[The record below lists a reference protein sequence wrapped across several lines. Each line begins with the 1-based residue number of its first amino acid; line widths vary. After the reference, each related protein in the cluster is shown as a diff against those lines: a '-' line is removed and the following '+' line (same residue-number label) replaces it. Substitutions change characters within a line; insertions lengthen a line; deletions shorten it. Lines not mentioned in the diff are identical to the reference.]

1 MKLNDLKEQRALKL
15 AEARALVDKA
25 DAEKRAMTGDEQKAF
40 DGLKA
45 EIQKIE
51 ADEARAAF
59 LADAERRAIGA
70 PVDKAAAE
78 LEKRISVI
86 DAINAQV
93 EGRAIAGA
101 LAEYNQE
108 QRHQR
113 AAPRGVLVPASLFAE
128 QRAAQTTT
136 TAATITPDDYRPD
149 QFVGILRNALVVR
162 SLGARV
168 LSDLR
173 GDVVIPRQKTSH
185 TAEWLAEGDALT
197 DSGMTFDSIKL
208 QPRHVGAITELSR
221 QLLQQANPAIESLV
235 RNDFVAVVSAAVDK
249 ALISGDGVKEPKG
262 LLTAATGTGTLATP
276 SWAAVLELIE
286 GLALKNINPNHWLT
300 SPEVATVLRS
310 TLKASSAGSEHLL
323 QDGQLAGLP
332 VAVTNQVGKNGTTG
346 QIILGD
352 FSEMIVGQWGGIDVL
367 ANQYAE
373 GPYSRGAVQ
382 VRILTTLDM
391 IPRRPEAFTIVNDV
405 TL

>member
-1 MKLNDLKEQRALKL
+1 MKLNDLREQRALKL
-15 AEARALVDKA
+15 AEARALVDTA

-108 QRHQR
+108 QRHQG

-128 QRAAQTTT
+128 QRAAQTTA
-136 TAATITPDDYRPD
+136 TAATITPDDYRAD

-286 GLALKNINPNHWLT
+286 GLALKNISPNHWLT

-310 TLKASSAGSEHLL
+310 TLKAASAGSEYLM
-323 QDGQLAGLP
+323 QNGQMAGLP

-391 IPRRPEAFTIVNDV
+391 IPRRAEAFTIVNDV

>member
-108 QRHQR
+108 QRHQG

-136 TAATITPDDYRPD
+136 TAATITPDDYRAD

-221 QLLQQANPAIESLV
+221 QLLQQSNPAIESLV

-286 GLALKNINPNHWLT
+286 GLALKNISPNHWLT

-310 TLKASSAGSEHLL
+310 TLKAASAGSEYLM
-323 QDGQLAGLP
+323 QNGQMAGLP

-391 IPRRPEAFTIVNDV
+391 IPRRPEAFTVIDDV

>member
-51 ADEARAAF
+51 ADESRAAF
-59 LADAERRAIGA
+59 LAEAERRAIGA

-108 QRHQR
+108 QRHQG

-136 TAATITPDDYRPD
+136 TAAAITPDDYRAD

-185 TAEWLAEGDALT
+185 TAEWLA
-197 DSGMTFDSIKL
+197 
-208 QPRHVGAITELSR
+208 
-221 QLLQQANPAIESLV
+221 
-235 RNDFVAVVSAAVDK
+235 
-249 ALISGDGVKEPKG
+249 
-262 LLTAATGTGTLATP
+262 
-276 SWAAVLELIE
+276 
-286 GLALKNINPNHWLT
+286 
-300 SPEVATVLRS
+300 
-310 TLKASSAGSEHLL
+310 
-323 QDGQLAGLP
+323 
-332 VAVTNQVGKNGTTG
+332 
-346 QIILGD
+346 
-352 FSEMIVGQWGGIDVL
+352 
-367 ANQYAE
+367 
-373 GPYSRGAVQ
+373 
-382 VRILTTLDM
+382 
-391 IPRRPEAFTIVNDV
+391 
-405 TL
+405 

>member
-1 MKLNDLKEQRALKL
+1 MKLNDLREHRALKL

-25 DAEKRAMTGDEQKAF
+25 DAEKRAMTGEEQKAF

-51 ADEARAAF
+51 QDEARAAF
-59 LADAERRAIGA
+59 LAEAERRAIGA

-93 EGRAIAGA
+93 EGRAISGA
-101 LAEYNQE
+101 LAEYNAE
-108 QRHQR
+108 QRNQG
-113 AAPRGVLVPASLFAE
+113 AAPRGVLVPASLFE

-168 LSDLR
+168 LGGLR

-197 DSGMTFDSIKL
+197 DSGMTFDSVKL

-221 QLLQQANPAIESLV
+221 QLLQQSNPAIEELV

-249 ALISGDGVKEPKG
+249 ALIHGDGLKEPEG

-276 SWAAVLELIE
+276 SWAAVLALIE
-286 GLALKNINPNHWLT
+286 DLALKNISPSHWLT

-310 TLKASSAGSEHLL
+310 TLKAASAGSEYLM
-323 QDGQLAGLP
+323 QNGQMAGLP
-332 VAVTNQVGKNGTTG
+332 VAVTNQVGKNTTTG

-391 IPRRPEAFTIVNDV
+391 IPRRPEAFTIIDDV